1 MYMYMYIFPLCV
13 SCFQIRLWQVA
24 ATFRWV
30 SVLNKQRGCDSTEWQ
45 CKIPWIE
52 FIQTAF
58 LSLKGILNVVFN
70 IGFSTSRSWSFFLYL
85 SVNIRIS
92 DSNFVFSFQFK
103 CNLSYWVKKSILFLC
118 QNLSPLFVC
127 FIHVRHSLSSYAIFV
142 TRHPLRSLIESAPFE
157 TPLYLI

>member
-1 MYMYMYIFPLCV
+1 MDDHDWFSDPCFFVRGLMFDVHVYMYMYIFPLCV

-58 LSLKGILNVVFN
+58 LSLKGILNV
-70 IGFSTSRSWSFFLYL
+70 GFPTSRSWSFFRYL
-85 SVNIRIS
+85 SVNILIS
-92 DSNFVFSFQFK
+92 ESNFVFSKFK
-103 CNLSYWVKKSILFLC
+103 CNLSYWVKKSILFISF
-118 QNLSPLFVC
+118 SPLFEVYNC
-127 FIHVRHSLSSYAIFV
+127 GNISTRFV
-142 TRHPLRSLIESAPFE
+142 YF
-157 TPLYLI
+157 